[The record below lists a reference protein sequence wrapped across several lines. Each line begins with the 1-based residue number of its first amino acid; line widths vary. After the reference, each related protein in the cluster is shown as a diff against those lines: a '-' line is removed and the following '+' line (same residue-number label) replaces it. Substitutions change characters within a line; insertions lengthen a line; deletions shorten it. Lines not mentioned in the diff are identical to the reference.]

1 MSSGERATDPVV
13 VHPDRTVARLPEG
26 GFEIK
31 AAGRATIRAQP
42 SDGNWRIDGGEG
54 SGAWL
59 LKRASDEA
67 RGFVLLASVGR
78 AGEEEEIG
86 RTMPLAG
93 AVESGLKFLLLDDG
107 RLFRI
112 VRRGTRDCVF
122 DLLGWEAPG
131 AYIEARPVATGWMLV
146 ATTAGGGLVD
156 LTAISILLA
165 AEILDAEEP
174 LRSETT

>member
-1 MSSGERATDPVV
+1 
-13 VHPDRTVARLPEG
+13 VARLPEG

-31 AAGRATIRAQP
+31 AAGRTTIRAHP
-42 SDGNWRIDGGEG
+42 SDGGWRIDGSEG
-54 SGAWL
+54 AGNWL
-59 LKRASDEA
+59 LKRTTDEA
-67 RGFVLLASVGR
+67 RGFVLLASG
-78 AGEEEEIG
+78 GSEDEEIG

-93 AVESGLKFLLLDDG
+93 AVEAGLKFLLLDDG

-112 VRRGTRDCVF
+112 VRRGTRDGVF
-122 DLLGWEAPG
+122 ELLGWEAPG
-131 AYIEARPVATGWMLV
+131 AYIEARPEATGWMLV